1 MPWNSSLFEKFS
13 LFLQGIWS
21 LCTVN
26 KLGPYASEYSVVN
39 KISEP
44 AKVVL
49 KNKYFFIV
57 CKTEHTRA
65 FLDSASVA
73 GVLYG
78 QFLRSFLRQNL
89 LVLLAKFS

>member
-13 LFLQGIWS
+13 LFLQGICS

-49 KNKYFFIV
+49 KNNYFFIV

-65 FLDSASVA
+65 FLDSASV
-73 GVLYG
+73 GVWP
-78 QFLRSFLRQNL
+78 
-89 LVLLAKFS
+89 VLEIIFMAKY